1 MFFSE
6 KFSSIT
12 LNNFFFS
19 LCIISEIMIYLTT
32 DVHIYWGSVVFFSK
46 IYTQIG
52 GHLTISSTLKL
63 KNMLCIFFRIFSIKV
78 MASQKSYFLIASGD
92 VTKKINTCKNV

>member
-1 MFFSE
+1 MVFSE

-19 LCIISEIMIYLTT
+19 LCIISEIVIHLTT
-32 DVHIYWGSVVFFSK
+32 DMNIYCGSVVFFSK

-52 GHLTISSTLKL
+52 GHLIISRTLKL
-63 KNMLCIFFRIFSIKV
+63 KNRLRIIFRIFSIKV
-78 MASQKSYFLIASGD
+78 MASQKSYFLTASGD
-92 VTKKINTCKNV
+92 VTTKINTCKDV